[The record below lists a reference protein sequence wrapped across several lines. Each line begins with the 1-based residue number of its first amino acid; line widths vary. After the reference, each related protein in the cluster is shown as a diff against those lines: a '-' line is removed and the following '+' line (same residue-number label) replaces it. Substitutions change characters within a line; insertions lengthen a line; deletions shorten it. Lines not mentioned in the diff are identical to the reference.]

1 MKKISIII
9 PIYNEWKNITL
20 LYIAVSDV
28 FKSLNDS
35 SFQLVFVDDGSIDS
49 SWNEIKK
56 LIQKDSCVEGI
67 SFSRNF
73 GYQMALTAGYDYA
86 QGDAVIV
93 MDGDLQH
100 PPAVIPKMIQKWQD
114 GFDIVYGRRSHRQE
128 GILRRITGA
137 LYYKLLNKV
146 SDVTLPG
153 DISDFCLIDKKV
165 HEIVKKCRDREPYMR
180 GTVAWTGFS
189 HAFVDFTSVAR
200 IQGTSSYNWLKLIK
214 LAFDGLT
221 SLSRFPLEIAAYIG
235 SFVIVTGLLMFVYIA
250 IDAFLYHA
258 RYPLFKWLTVILYMA
273 TGVQFLL
280 MWLLGEYIGR
290 IYSQLKQRPLYVVKE
305 HLGSPDDLSK
315 GMNESNEKTHLSSNS
330 HL

>member
-1 MKKISIII
+1 MKKISIIV
-9 PIYNEWKNITL
+9 PVYNEQENIKL
-20 LYIAVSDV
+20 LYEVIFTLFEQLTVH
-28 FKSLNDS
+28 SL
-35 SFQLVFVDDGSIDS
+35 QLIFVDDGSIDS
-49 SWNEIKK
+49 SWQEIIALIKK
-56 LIQKDSCVEGI
+56 DTRVEGV

-100 PPAVIPKMIQKWQD
+100 PPTVIPHMIKKWQE

-128 GILRRITGA
+128 GVLRKITGT

-146 SDVTLPG
+146 SDVRLPG
-153 DISDFCLIDKKV
+153 DVSDFCLIDKKV
-165 HEIVKKCRDREPYMR
+165 HQVVKKCRDREPYMR
-180 GTVAWTGFS
+180 GTVAWTGFT
-189 HAFVDFTSVAR
+189 HTFVNFVSTAR
-200 IQGTSSYNWLKLIK
+200 VQGTSSYNWFRLVK

-235 SFVIVTGLLMFVYIA
+235 SFVIVTGGLMFVYIA

-305 HLGSPDDLSK
+305 HLGSPDNLSK
-315 GMNESNEKTHLSSNS
+315 GMNGNNEETHLSGNS

>member
-1 MKKISIII
+1 MKILSIIV
-9 PIYNEWKNITL
+9 PICNEELNIRELYKELVRVLQTKRENTL
-20 LYIAVSDV
+20 
-28 FKSLNDS
+28 
-35 SFQLVFVDDGSIDS
+35 QLIFVDDGSIDE
-49 SWNEIKK
+49 SWNEITT
-56 LIQKDSCVEGI
+56 LIKQDSRVEGI

-86 QGDAVIV
+86 KGDAVVV

-100 PPAVIPKMIQKWQD
+100 PPTIVPDMIKEWEK

-128 GILRRITGA
+128 GFLRKITGT

-146 SDVTLPG
+146 SDVRLPG

-165 HEIVKKCRDREPYMR
+165 HRVVKQCRDREPYMR

-189 HAFVDFTSVAR
+189 YTFVNYVSVDR
-200 IQGTSSYNWLKLIK
+200 SQGTSSYNWFRLVK

-235 SFVIVTGLLMFVYIA
+235 SFVIATGILMFTYIT
-250 IDAFLYHA
+250 IDAFVYHA
-258 RYPLFKWLTVILYMA
+258 RYPLFKWLTVILYIA

-305 HLGSPDDLSK
+305 YVGKSATDLK
-315 GMNESNEKTHLSSNS
+315 GMNTSNEETHLSRNS

>member
-1 MKKISIII
+1 MKISIII
-9 PIYNEWKNITL
+9 PVCNEQHNIL
-20 LYIAVSDV
+20 LMYRALQEV
-28 FKSLNDS
+28 FSSLNNYS
-35 SFQLVFVDDGSIDS
+35 WQLIFIDDGSIDS
-49 SWNEIKK
+49 SWNEIAT
-56 LIQKDSCVEGI
+56 LIEKDRQVEGV

-100 PPAVIPKMIQKWQD
+100 PPSIIPPMIKQWEE
-114 GFDIVYGRRSHRQE
+114 GFDIIYGRRSHREE
-128 GILRRITGA
+128 GVLRKITGT

-146 SDVTLPG
+146 SDVRLPG
-153 DISDFCLIDKKV
+153 DVSDFCLIDKKV
-165 HEIVKKCRDREPYMR
+165 HEVVKKCRDREPYMR
-180 GTVAWTGFS
+180 GTVAWTGFT
-189 HAFVDFTSVAR
+189 HTFVDFLPVAR
-200 IQGTSSYNWLKLIK
+200 VQGASSYNWFRLIK

-235 SFVIVTGLLMFVYIA
+235 SFVIVTGILMFMYIA
-250 IDAFLYHA
+250 VDAFFYHA

-290 IYSQLKQRPLYVVKE
+290 IYSQLKQRPLYVVKKYKSHSASE
-305 HLGSPDDLSK
+305 LK
-315 GMNESNEKTHLSSNS
+315 GMNKNNEKTHFSSNS

>member
-1 MKKISIII
+1 MKKISFII
-9 PIYNEWKNITL
+9 PVYNEEQNILL
-20 LYIAVSDV
+20 LYNALVSVLKDV
-28 FKSLNDS
+28 KNCN
-35 SFQLVFVDDGSIDS
+35 FQIIFIDDGSIDK
-49 SWNEIKK
+49 SWYEIKK
-56 LIQKDSCVEGI
+56 LIQENFRVEGI

-86 QGDAVIV
+86 SGDAVIV

-100 PPAVIPKMIQKWQD
+100 PPCVIPDMIKKWGE
-114 GFDIVYGRRSHRQE
+114 GFDIVYGRRSHREE
-128 GILRRITGA
+128 GILRKITGT

-146 SDVTLPG
+146 SDVSLPG
-153 DISDFCLIDKKV
+153 DVSDFCLIDKKV
-165 HEIVKKCRDREPYMR
+165 HDVIKKCRDREPYMR
-180 GTVAWTGFS
+180 GTVAWTGFT
-189 HAFVDFTSVAR
+189 HTFVDFVPVAR
-200 IQGTSSYNWLKLIK
+200 VQGVSSYNWFKLIK

-235 SFVIVTGLLMFVYIA
+235 SFVIVTGMLMFIYIA
-250 IDAFLYHA
+250 VDAFAYHA

-305 HLGSPDDLSK
+305 HANISEK
-315 GMNESNEKTHLSSNS
+315 G
-330 HL
+330 